1 MQNSMEELFGIV
13 NVLDPNKYDDEDE
26 FLERFGK
33 GMPTLEQVQDLQ
45 VGSHFFKHGSQILS
59 RDELR
64 QTQHIQLL
72 PPVWLAWVHEVP
84 LENQLHFCIACSCNP

>member
-1 MQNSMEELFGIV
+1 MWNLLGPGTPVQNSMEELFGIL

-45 VGSHFFKHGSQILS
+45 VGAQIFTGHS
-59 RDELR
+59 IKD
-64 QTQHIQLL
+64 
-72 PPVWLAWVHEVP
+72 
-84 LENQLHFCIACSCNP
+84 